1 MDKMDLLC
9 CENATVDL
17 DMRCKPYLDPV
28 LLKDDRV
35 LYNLLNLEEKYMP
48 NSTNFS
54 CVQTDVEP
62 KMRDEVAQWMLD
74 VCREQRQEDEVFTLA
89 MNLMDRFLS
98 LVKGEKTTASTPRN
112 RLSLPRL

>member
-28 LLKDDRV
+28 LLTDDRV
-35 LYNLLNLEEKYMP
+35 LFNLLNLEEKYMP
-48 NSTNFS
+48 NSTYFS

-74 VCREQRQEDEVFTLA
+74 VSTHMHVTFLFYTL
-89 MNLMDRFLS
+89 LS
-98 LVKGEKTTASTPRN
+98 LF
-112 RLSLPRL
+112 L